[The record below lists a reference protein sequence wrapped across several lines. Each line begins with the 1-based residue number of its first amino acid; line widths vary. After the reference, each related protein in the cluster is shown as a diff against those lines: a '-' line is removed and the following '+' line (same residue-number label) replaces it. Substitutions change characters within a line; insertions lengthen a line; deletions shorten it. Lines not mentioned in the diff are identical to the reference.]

1 MEHHFN
7 VEIACEYGM
16 LEAVLLN
23 HLEFWLKK
31 NEANERNF
39 YDGRYW
45 TYNSV
50 KALQK
55 LFPYVSEHKIRNA
68 LKRLEDAGIIM
79 TGNYNKSSYDRTM
92 WYSIS
97 DKGISILQNYKM
109 EITEK
114 QNGNDK
120 KAKPIPDNNT
130 YDYSDIIYN
139 IVKYMNEMFGTQYRG
154 STRKTRELIIARLN
168 EGFREEDFYEVIHK
182 KWQDWKGTN
191 MEQYLRPQTLFGTKF
206 EAYLNQ
212 TVKSKNPFLDM
223 LKEGI

>member
-1 MEHHFN
+1 M
-7 VEIACEYGM
+7 
-16 LEAVLLN
+16 LN

-92 WYSIS
+92 WYSLS
-97 DKGISILQNYKM
+97 DKGVSILQNYKM
-109 EITEK
+109 EIIKK

-120 KAKPIPDNNT
+120 KTTPIPDNNT
-130 YDYSDIIYN
+130 DKYTDIIYN
-139 IVKYMNEMFGTQYRG
+139 IVKYMNEMFGTQYRD

-182 KWQDWKGTN
+182 KWQDWKGTK

-212 TVKSKNPFLDM
+212 SVKSKNPFLDM
-223 LKEGI
+223 LKEGT

>member
-7 VEIACEYGM
+7 VEVACRYGM

-68 LKRLEDAGIIM
+68 LKRLEDDGVIM

-97 DKGISILQNYKM
+97 DKGFSILQNYKM
-109 EITEK
+109 EITKK

-120 KAKPIPDNNT
+120 KIKPIPDNNT
-130 YDYSDIIYN
+130 DDYSDIIYN
-139 IVKYMNEMFGTQYRG
+139 IVKYMNEMCGTQYRY
-154 STRKTRELIIARLN
+154 STRKTRELIRARLN

-182 KWQDWKGTN
+182 KWQEWKGTK

-212 TVKSKNPFLDM
+212 SVKSKNPFLDM
-223 LKEGI
+223 LKEGT